1 MSEKPIQLESYH
13 LHTGLTKAE
22 VALLL
27 NEDLSNFITICIEQL
42 IDKEVITN
50 KSGTLTI
57 LEPFSTYLKQESNES
72 VLLIKFAKKQVVLF
86 AYEIP
91 LLKLMLSPIH
101 LNIIF
106 KKAQIIQKVFYD
118 WIEYR
123 LIGFDVIATKEF
135 YLNEIKKDI
144 PDNIA

>member
-27 NEDLSNFITICIEQL
+27 NEDLSDFITICIEQL
-42 IDKEVITN
+42 KEVITN
-50 KSGTLTI
+50 MSSTLTI

-72 VLLIKFAKKQVVLF
+72 LLLIKFAKKQVVLF

-101 LNIIF
+101 RNIIY

-123 LIGFDVIATKEF
+123 LIGFDIIATKEF
-135 YLNEIKKDI
+135 YIKEIKKDI
-144 PDNIA
+144 PDNIV